1 MPLGWLHVSVRRLGT
16 ADGIASVLKPAL
28 VLLLSSL
35 KDSRTSDTAL
45 SIHPAGI
52 VAGEPV
58 KGHLAKTA
66 PVV

>member
-1 MPLGWLHVSVRRLGT
+1 VPLGWLHVSARKLGT
-16 ADGIASVLKPAL
+16 VVGIASVLKPAL

-58 KGHLAKTA
+58 IGHLAKTA
-66 PVV
+66 PEL